1 LTSTGPTTF
10 TIGHSTHEPDAFVR
24 LLRAFDLEI
33 VVDVRRYPG
42 SRRLPWTNA
51 PELERLLPID
61 YLHLGEL
68 GGRRRP
74 SADSPNDHWENDGF
88 RGYADHMASAEFAS
102 GFDRLCR
109 FARRRRVVVM
119 CAEALWWRCHRRL
132 IADALLVHDF
142 EVRHIDARG
151 NASPHRLTEQA
162 VVEDGRLVYPP
173 AQGRLDVE

>member
-1 LTSTGPTTF
+1 M
-10 TIGHSTHEPDAFVR
+10 R
-24 LLRAFDLEI
+24 LLTAFDVEI
-33 VVDVRRYPG
+33 LVDVRRYPG

-51 PELERLLPID
+51 SGLERLLPID

-74 SADSPNDHWENDGF
+74 RPTHRTAIGRTTDSAATRTTWRARSSLRGLDRCAGSP
-88 RGYADHMASAEFAS
+88 
-102 GFDRLCR
+102 
-109 FARRRRVVVM
+109 RRRRVAVM

-132 IADALLVHDF
+132 IADALLVHEF
-142 EVRHIDARG
+142 EVCHIDTRG
-151 NASPHRLTEQA
+151 DAAPHRLTEQA